1 MENVSQTV
9 RLSKESI
16 LELAEVIAKSVVSA
30 IKQENIGGIGGINSN
45 ASKNANEKTELPDKS
60 AYAKTEALLSN
71 YMTFKRIVKE
81 RMEEIEDIKKY
92 GVPDKRDP
100 FGERVHSSPVNGGIV
115 LEEESVESA
124 VHKIYCAIRP
134 TVQAI
139 SMVDKGMESIKGD
152 YYYGILEML
161 YFEQR
166 TQEAIALEYG
176 CSQVTI
182 SNNKNRLV
190 KELSMILFPD
200 QVVEEILR

>member
-1 MENVSQTV
+1 MGQTV
-9 RLSKESI
+9 KLSNETI
-16 LELAEVIAKSVVSA
+16 LELAAVIAKSVVSA
-30 IKQENIGGIGGINSN
+30 IKEENLDAIGATNI
-45 ASKNANEKTELPDKS
+45 ANTNVEVKTKS
-60 AYAKTEALLSN
+60 AYEKTEALLVN
-71 YMTFKRIVKE
+71 YVSLKRIVKE
-81 RMEEIEDIKKY
+81 RMDEIEEIKKY

-100 FGERVHSSPVNGGIV
+100 FGERVHTSHVGGGIV

-124 VHKIYCAIRP
+124 VHKIHCALRP

-139 SMVDKGMESIKGD
+139 TMIDRGMERLKGD

-166 TQEAIALEYG
+166 TQEDIALEYG

-190 KELSMILFPD
+190 KELSMILFPE
-200 QVVEEILR
+200 QVVDEILK